1 MNNKNNQINEVKN
14 LGKLPVW
21 NLRDLYISKTD
32 KNLTKD
38 LNIIKS
44 ESSKFEKKYINNIKK
59 LNAEELFKAI
69 TKLEEIDIL
78 MDRFYLMHTY

>member
-38 LNIIKS
+38 LSIIKS
-44 ESSKFEKKYINNIKK
+44 ESSKFEKKYII
-59 LNAEELFKAI
+59 
-69 TKLEEIDIL
+69 IL
-78 MDRFYLMHTY
+78 KN